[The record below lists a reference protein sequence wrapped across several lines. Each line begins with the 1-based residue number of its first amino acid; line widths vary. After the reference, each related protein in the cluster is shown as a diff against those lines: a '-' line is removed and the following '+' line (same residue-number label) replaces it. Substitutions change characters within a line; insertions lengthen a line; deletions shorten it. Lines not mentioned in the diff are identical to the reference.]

1 MKRKFYNILLL
12 KKRLKKNNSINQ
24 ISLLNKEK
32 LKIEKATKLLNEILV
47 NSKFNSGELLSSGEV
62 QSKSKFH
69 SEIHKRIEVSNNRS
83 VFLKK
88 EIKQNLTKLNQI
100 NKQTEVISEKIKKN
114 HKELLKINE
123 EKLEIVNRNNQDT

>member
-12 KKRLKKNNSINQ
+12 KKRLKKNDSINQ

-32 LKIEKATKLLNEILV
+32 SKIDRATKSLNETLT
-47 NSKFNSGELLSSGEV
+47 NSKFNSGELLSSDEV
-62 QSKSKFH
+62 KSKSKFH

-83 VFLKK
+83 IFLKQ
-88 EIKQNLTKLNQI
+88 EIRQNLTKLNQI

-114 HKELLKINE
+114 HKEILKINE
-123 EKLEIVNRNNQDT
+123 EKLEIVTRNNQDI

>member
-1 MKRKFYNILLL
+1 MTRKFYNILLL
-12 KKRLKKNNSINQ
+12 QKRLKKNKSINQ

-32 LKIEKATKLLNEILV
+32 LKIDKATKLLNETLV

-69 SEIHKRIEVSNNRS
+69 NEIHKKIEISSNRS
-83 VFLKK
+83 IFLKQ

-100 NKQTEVISEKIKKN
+100 NKQTEVISEKIKENRKQAL
-114 HKELLKINE
+114 EINE
-123 EKLEIVNRNNQDT
+123 EKLEVVNRNNQDI

>member
-12 KKRLKKNNSINQ
+12 KKRLKKNDSINQ

-32 LKIEKATKLLNEILV
+32 SKIDRATKSLNETLT
-47 NSKFNSGELLSSGEV
+47 NSKFNSGELLSSDEV
-62 QSKSKFH
+62 KSKSKFH

-83 VFLKK
+83 IFLKQ
-88 EIKQNLTKLNQI
+88 EIRQNLTKLNQI

-114 HKELLKINE
+114 HKEILKINE
-123 EKLEIVNRNNQDT
+123 EKLEIVTRNNQDT